1 MAIQLYNTLT
11 HRKEALET
19 IEPDHVKM
27 YVCGV
32 TVYDDC
38 HLGHA
43 RAAIVFDVIRRH
55 LEFRGNKVTFVCNFT
70 DIDDKII
77 VRANRR
83 KISTGE
89 LTEEFIQEYHN
100 DMEALD
106 VRRADVSPRATEHI
120 PEMIEMISRL
130 EEKGIAYRADTG
142 DVYYDISKFGNY
154 GKLSNRSTEDLE
166 SGYRIE
172 PGEGKNNPLDFTL
185 WKAAKPDEPF
195 WESPWGDGRP
205 GWHLECSVM
214 SSLYLGERFDI
225 HGGGNDLL
233 FPHHENEIAQSEGCI
248 GHGWVRYWM
257 HNGMVHI
264 NHEKM
269 SKSKG
274 NFFTIKAILSEHP
287 AEVVRFF
294 LLGTHYRH
302 PVDYSD
308 QVMLE
313 ARKGLDRLYN
323 SILRLRQYSSD
334 GSGGAAGV
342 AAGVGSLREKMEA
355 VAGRFRENFTGA
367 MDDDFNTARA
377 MGHLFDFMRESNAI
391 LQEGGWH
398 IPEEAAR
405 PALDAYRQAGKVL
418 GLFRMEPDEWFR
430 QPQRGAREDAAAGDA
445 VGDAAGNGNGGLSD
459 GEIDGL
465 IEKRN
470 EARGAKDFSEADR
483 IRDELTSA
491 GIILEDGPSGT
502 IWKRRP

>member
-1 MAIQLYNTLT
+1 MAGLFLNPYLKPT
-11 HRKEALET
+11 
-19 IEPDHVKM
+19 
-27 YVCGV
+27 
-32 TVYDDC
+32 
-38 HLGHA
+38 
-43 RAAIVFDVIRRH
+43 
-55 LEFRGNKVTFVCNFT
+55 
-70 DIDDKII
+70 
-77 VRANRR
+77 
-83 KISTGE
+83 
-89 LTEEFIQEYHN
+89 
-100 DMEALD
+100 
-106 VRRADVSPRATEHI
+106 
-120 PEMIEMISRL
+120 
-130 EEKGIAYRADTG
+130 
-142 DVYYDISKFGNY
+142 ISKFEGY

-185 WKAAKPDEPF
+185 WKAAKPEEPF
-195 WESPWGDGRP
+195 WESPWGRGRP

-214 SSLYLGERFDI
+214 SSRYLGESFDI

-248 GHGWVRYWM
+248 GHDWVRYWM

-274 NFFTIKAILSEHP
+274 NFFTIKAILAEHP

-308 QVMLE
+308 QVMQE

-323 SILRLRQYSSD
+323 SILRLRQFSSGD
-334 GSGGAAGV
+334 GGG
-342 AAGVGSLREKMEA
+342 LREKMEA
-355 VAGRFRENFTGA
+355 ASGKFRESFTEA

-377 MGHLFDFMRESNAI
+377 MGHLFDFMRESNVV

-405 PALDAYRQAGKVL
+405 PALDAYAQAGEVL
-418 GLFRMEPDEWFR
+418 GLFRMDPDEWFR
-430 QPQRGAREDAAAGDA
+430 QGWRGGGEGAAEDAAED
-445 VGDAAGNGNGGLSD
+445 GNGDLSD
-459 GEIDGL
+459 RDIDGL
-465 IEKRN
+465 IKKRN

-483 IRDELTSA
+483 IRDELASA
-491 GIILEDGPSGT
+491 GILLEDGPSGT

>member
-1 MAIQLYNTLT
+1 MFFSVFGVFPLAIQLYNTLT
-11 HRKEALET
+11 RKKEALET
-19 IEPDHVKM
+19 LEPDHVKM

-55 LEFRGNKVTFVCNFT
+55 LEYKGNKVTFVCNFT

-77 VRANRR
+77 IRANRR
-83 KISTGE
+83 KIPISE
-89 LTEEFIQEYHN
+89 LTDENIQGYYN
-100 DMEALD
+100 DMDALG
-106 VRRADVSPRATEHI
+106 VKRADISPRATEHI
-120 PEMIEMISRL
+120 PEMIEMVRTL
-130 EEKGIAYRADTG
+130 EEKGIAYRADSG
-142 DVYYDISKFGNY
+142 DVYYNISKFKNY
-154 GKLSNRSTEDLE
+154 GKLSKRSTEDLE

-172 PGEGKNNPLDFTL
+172 PGEGKSNPLDFTL
-185 WKAAKPDEPF
+185 WKAAKPGEPF
-195 WESPWGDGRP
+195 WESPWGNGRP

-214 SSLYLGERFDI
+214 SIRYLGEKFDI
-225 HGGGNDLL
+225 HGGGNDLV
-233 FPHHENEIAQSEGCI
+233 FPHHENEIAQSEGCT
-248 GHGWVRYWM
+248 GHDWVRFWM

-274 NFFTIKAILSEHP
+274 NFFTIKAILDDHP

-323 SILRLRQYSSD
+323 SILHLRRYAA
-334 GSGGAAGV
+334 SGGEG
-342 AAGVGSLREKMEA
+342 LKEKMESV
-355 VAGRFRENFTGA
+355 VAKFRENFAEA
-367 MDDDFNTARA
+367 MDDDFNTALA
-377 MGHLFDFMRESNAI
+377 LGHLFDFMRESNAV
-391 LQEGGWH
+391 LQEGGWD
-398 IPEEAAR
+398 ISEEAAR
-405 PALDAYRQAGKVL
+405 PALEVYREVGGVL

-430 QPQRGAREDAAAGDA
+430 QPQRGDVPADVGEGDGPARSE
-445 VGDAAGNGNGGLSD
+445 LSEQD
-459 GEIDGL
+459 IERL
-465 IEKRN
+465 ISRRN
-470 EARGAKDFSEADR
+470 EARRLKDFSEADR
-483 IRDELTSA
+483 IRDELAVA
-491 GIILEDGPSGT
+491 GILLEDGLLGT

>member
-11 HRKEALET
+11 HRKEVLET

-55 LEFRGNKVTFVCNFT
+55 LEFRGKKVTFVCNFT

-83 KISTGE
+83 KIPTGE
-89 LTEEFIQEYHN
+89 LTEEFIQEYYN
-100 DMEALD
+100 DMDALG
-106 VRRADVSPRATEHI
+106 VRRADVAPRATEHI
-120 PEMIEMISRL
+120 PEMIEMIGRL
-130 EEKGIAYRADTG
+130 EGKGIAYRAGAG
-142 DVYYDISKFGNY
+142 DVYYDISKFEGY

-185 WKAAKPDEPF
+185 WKAAKPEEPF
-195 WESPWGDGRP
+195 WESPWGRGRP

-214 SSLYLGERFDI
+214 SSRYLGESFDI

-248 GHGWVRYWM
+248 GHDWVRYWM

-274 NFFTIKAILSEHP
+274 NFFTIKAILAEHP

-308 QVMLE
+308 QVMQE

-323 SILRLRQYSSD
+323 SILRLRQFSSGD
-334 GSGGAAGV
+334 GGG
-342 AAGVGSLREKMEA
+342 LREKMEA
-355 VAGRFRENFTGA
+355 ASGKFRESFTEA

-377 MGHLFDFMRESNAI
+377 MGHLFDFMRESNVV

-405 PALDAYRQAGKVL
+405 PALDAYAQAGEVL
-418 GLFRMEPDEWFR
+418 GLFRMDPDEWFR
-430 QPQRGAREDAAAGDA
+430 QGWRGGDEGAAEDAAED
-445 VGDAAGNGNGGLSD
+445 GNGDLSD
-459 GEIDGL
+459 RDIDGL
-465 IEKRN
+465 IKKRN

-483 IRDELTSA
+483 IRDELASA
-491 GIILEDGPSGT
+491 GILLEDGPSGT